1 MAHTPASRQRVLV
14 VDDNPMNAHLAQIYL
29 ARAGYDAPV
38 VESASLALDYLCGNK
53 VDAILSDV
61 SMPGMSGKELC
72 RRVRERFGER
82 RPRMVA
88 YTAFALDH
96 QRAGIMDAGFD
107 ALLLKP
113 ASREAIVTAL
123 QLAPVDAPR

>member
-1 MAHTPASRQRVLV
+1 MSHRQRVLV

-38 VESASLALDYLCGNK
+38 VESASLALDYLCGNR

-72 RRVRERFGER
+72 RRVHERFGDHS
-82 RPRMVA
+82 PRMVA
-88 YTAFALDH
+88 YTAFAQDH
-96 QRAGIMDAGFD
+96 QRAGILAAGFD
-107 ALLLKP
+107 ALLVKP
-113 ASREAIVTAL
+113 ASSETIVAAL
-123 QLAPVDAPR
+123 KLTTGATP